1 MNGTRI
7 TTERERLGLTQAEL
21 ASKVNVSQKSISKY
35 ERNERRPSY
44 ETLTK
49 MADLFN
55 VDVDYLICRTNER
68 KKMHDK
74 NIFNDEHGSNTE
86 REKKLIRVF
95 RELNEDNQDILIGKA
110 KELVKEQRL
119 SFYYSE
125 KETAE

>member
-1 MNGTRI
+1 MDGTRI

-21 ASKVNVSQKSISKY
+21 ASKVNISQKSISKY

-74 NIFNDEHGSNTE
+74 NIFNDEHGGITE